1 MNKPK
6 YINHNKENYKKFI
19 IVLFVMIFIMIGITL
34 WLESLKVEEIPE
46 IVYEDISS
54 IEEVILY
61 HKSKYIS
68 EEKSTESGYNLDVYV
83 SF

>member
-61 HKSKYIS
+61 HR
-68 EEKSTESGYNLDVYV
+68 
-83 SF
+83 